1 MKFINY
7 LLILIGLILTSCN
20 FQNQTMTEKEFTK
33 AYLRTTTKKNPEIKY
48 EIEKELVLKSFFK
61 EKEYTHYLVN
71 AYAEYNLEPDSL
83 EEVLNRYIN
92 SSLNLYQEA
101 QPININRIV
110 PIIKP
115 QEYLE
120 EVKMMTK
127 VSDVNDYL
135 VYERYNDELVIVFAE
150 DTDLSIRYFSKDEF
164 HKLNIQTDT
173 LLDFSI
179 KNLKD
184 SLPEIERHGDNIT
197 YMITAGG
204 DYEASLILMDN
215 IWTKDNFPVDGD
227 FVIGIPN
234 RDLLFVTGSK
244 EVNEIKRL
252 KELLKNSY
260 ETGNHQVSPH
270 LFIRKGDRFA
280 KYK

>member
-1 MKFINY
+1 
-7 LLILIGLILTSCN
+7 
-20 FQNQTMTEKEFTK
+20 MTEKEFTK

>member
-1 MKFINY
+1 
-7 LLILIGLILTSCN
+7 
-20 FQNQTMTEKEFTK
+20 MTEKEFTK
-33 AYLRTTTKKNPEIKY
+33 AYLRTTTKKNPKIKY

-61 EKEYTHYLVN
+61 EKEYTHFLDN
-71 AYAEYNLEPDSL
+71 AFAEYNLEPDSL

-92 SSLNLYQEA
+92 SSLSLYQEA
-101 QPININRIV
+101 QPINVNRIV

-115 QEYLE
+115 QEYLD

-127 VSDVNDYL
+127 VNAANEYL
-135 VYERYNDELVIVFAE
+135 IYERYNEELIIVFAE
-150 DTDLSIRYFSKDEF
+150 DTDLNIRYFSKDEF
-164 HKLNIQTDT
+164 LKLNIQKDT

-179 KNLKD
+179 KNLTD

-215 IWTKDNFPVDGD
+215 IWTKDNFPVNGD

-234 RDLLFVTGSK
+234 RDLLLVTGS
-244 EVNEIKRL
+244 NETTEINRL
-252 KELLKNSY
+252 KEVLRNSY